1 MELMV
6 HDNAAMYRARA
17 VELTSEERSRIVRV
31 VLGALRRTLEEQYAE
46 VAGPPRKRRKNLGS
60 GLKAVESAIGNDAG
74 VQDAHALPTP
84 PSLSSPRKIRGR
96 PKKVRQALDG
106 TLVPE

>member
-74 VQDAHALPTP
+74 VRDAHALPAP
-84 PSLSSPRKIRGR
+84 PSPRKRRGR
-96 PKKVRQALDG
+96 PKKLRQALDG
-106 TLVPE
+106 TLVPQ